1 MRDPKTCALCE
12 NHCPLTALSCLKGQR
27 FYEVNTQPYCT
38 QCDNHC
44 FLSDLQCQRGTE
56 FYGSVNTGSDLSS
69 HVQSGNLAMR
79 FEMCWHL
86 FRRIRGGLDG
96 QMRVLRYLYNHGAAI
111 QTEIQEALGIKSAAM
126 SEHIT
131 KLEAKGY
138 ITRTSSR
145 KDKRAKVI
153 EFTPEGAEMFAELI
167 AGEEK
172 KALFSALSPEEQET
186 LKTLLKK
193 LSADWRGRESAEE

>member
-1 MRDPKTCALCE
+1 MRHPKTCTLCE
-12 NHCPLTALSCLKGQR
+12 NHCLLTDLSCLKGQR
-27 FYEVNTQPYCT
+27 FYEVNAQPYCT
-38 QCDNHC
+38 QCENHC
-44 FLSDLQCQRGTE
+44 FLSDLQCQRGAE
-56 FYGSVNTGSDLSS
+56 FYGSVNTGADFPS

-79 FEMCWHL
+79 FEMCWHQ

-138 ITRTSSR
+138 ITRTGSR
-145 KDKRAKVI
+145 RDKRAKVI

-172 KALFSALSPEEQET
+172 KALFAALSSEEQET